1 MALDKLTSDMI
12 TAGAVNAAAIADGT
26 VVAAEIADDAVTTAK
41 IADANITTA
50 LVADDAITNAKMADD
65 AIGVAQLSAS
75 GTASSS
81 TFLRGDNAW
90 AAAGGGKVLAFHHHP
105 TTNFGTTTISTSNN
119 TWTDTAVTNSFTP
132 TTTASKFLVY
142 YGFGTSTQDSG
153 TDGGFSCRVKKVQDS
168 TTTYPAFLGDYAS
181 GNLHSS
187 YYANSQNDT
196 PARWNI
202 YYNFQG
208 VDADSHSTNS
218 LAYTVQVGQYNIST
232 LNVGNYYSAKSQI
245 TVLEVSTA

>member
-1 MALDKLTSDMI
+1 MPQIDFDGANSAVKTDKIQGQSGTTVTVTSGHNLAGSGSGLTAL
-12 TAGAVNAAAIADGT
+12 NATNLASGT
-26 VVAAEIADDAVTTAK
+26 VPTAR
-41 IADANITTA
+41 
-50 LVADDAITNAKMADD
+50 L
-65 AIGVAQLSAS
+65 GS

-81 TFLRGDNAW
+81 NFLRGDGSW
-90 AAAGGGKVLAFHHHP
+90 QTAGRILAFHHHP
-105 TTNFGTTTISTSNN
+105 STDFGSTTISTTNN
-119 TWTDTAVTNSFTP
+119 TWTDTAVTIAFTP

-168 TTTYPAFLGDYAS
+168 TTTYPVFLGDYAS

-187 YYANSQNDT
+187 YYANSQDDT

-208 VDADSHSTNS
+208 VDADSHTTNPMT
-218 LAYTVQVGQYNIST
+218 YTVQVGQYNIST

>member
-1 MALDKLTSDMI
+1 MSKLSTNEIIPVTGTTVTLGESGDTI
-12 TAGAVNAAAIADGT
+12 SVPSGVTIA
-26 VVAAEIADDAVTTAK
+26 
-41 IADANITTA
+41 N
-50 LVADDAITNAKMADD
+50 
-65 AIGVAQLSAS
+65 S
-75 GTASSS
+75 GTA
-81 TFLRGDNAW
+81 TGF
-90 AAAGGGKVLAFHHHP
+90 GGGKILAMHHN
-105 TTNFGTTTISTSNN
+105 TGNFGSTTISTTNN
-119 TWTDTAVTNSFTP
+119 TWTDTAVTISFTP

-168 TTTYPAFLGDYAS
+168 ATTYPAFLGDYAS